1 MSIATQFVNYFADG
15 LKALAN
21 AFAFLGGFKWA
32 AAIIALTLIVRT
44 LLLPLAIKQI
54 RSMREMQRLQPE
66 LNRLKQKYR
75 NDRNAMN
82 QETMALYQREGIN
95 PLASCLPMFAQ
106 FPVLFAMYAALR
118 RFTPIALSDLSR
130 LSSYVAKHHVSAAK
144 AVQTLKIR
152 MDAHKLQTI
161 ATYAE
166 RHRESLYSAA
176 FHTHVVVRMPFL
188 GLGDLSNH
196 ALQNPAGWLLIVL
209 MSALSFL
216 STLQFNMGQTEQQ
229 KRMQL
234 LMPLF
239 FIVLFLRYPAAL
251 LLYWTTQQAYQ
262 FVQQTIMT
270 RDVRKQ
276 KGGFWK
282 SLSISASASTP
293 TPKKTDRTPTSRPQQ
308 QLRPAAAMAGG
319 GSETLDSMQARRDLE
334 EKRRRR
340 RNNKKKKKRRR

>member
-1 MSIATQFVNYFADG
+1 VKIATEFTNYFADG

-21 AFAFLGGFKWA
+21 FFSFLGGHQWA
-32 AAIIALTLIVRT
+32 VAIIALTLIVRT

-75 NDRNAMN
+75 NDRNALN

-106 FPVLFAMYAALR
+106 FPILFAMYAALR
-118 RFTPIALSDLSR
+118 RFTPIALDDLRKLSD
-130 LSSYVAKHHVSAAK
+130 YVAKHDVSAAK

-161 ATYAE
+161 VSYAQKHHE
-166 RHRESLYSAA
+166 TLYNAA
-176 FHTHVVVRMPFL
+176 LHTHVVVKMPFL

-196 ALQNPAGWLLIVL
+196 AISTPAGWILIVL

-216 STLQFNMGQTEQQ
+216 STLQFNMGQTDQQ

-239 FIVLFLRYPAAL
+239 FVVLFLRYPVAL

-270 RDVRKQ
+270 RDTRRA

-282 SLSISASASTP
+282 SFSSGATAIT
-293 TPKKTDRTPTSRPQQ
+293 KKTVKEPKARPQPR
-308 QLRPAAAMAGG
+308 LRPAAAVASG
-319 GSETLDSMQARRDLE
+319 GSAAIEAMQSRRDLE